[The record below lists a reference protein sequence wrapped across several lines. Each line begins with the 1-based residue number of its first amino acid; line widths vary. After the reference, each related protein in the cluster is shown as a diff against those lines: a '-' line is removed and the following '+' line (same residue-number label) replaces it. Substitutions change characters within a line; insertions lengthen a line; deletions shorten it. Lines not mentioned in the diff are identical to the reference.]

1 MDYALITALQESVTK
16 KDLPELRVGMEII
29 VFQKIKEGDK
39 SRTQKFEGMI
49 INMSGKSP
57 LEKTITVRHV
67 FQAVGIEKTF
77 PIHSP
82 TVEKIEVVG
91 TFKVRHKNIRFIR
104 KKTGNA
110 AKFKEIK
117 EVKAKTTKVVKK
129 STRKGA

>member
-1 MDYALITALQESVTK
+1 MDYALISGLQESVTK
-16 KDLPELRVGMEII
+16 KDLPELRVGMEIV

-39 SRTQKFEGMI
+39 TRTQKFEGMI

-67 FQAVGIEKTF
+67 FQSIGIEKTF

-110 AKFKEIK
+110 AKLKEIK
-117 EVKAKTTKVVKK
+117 PTVTKAAKVVKK